1 VYEIGDPEN
10 YILPDVN
17 CDFSQVKIE
26 PIVGGEGV
34 ETVLLS
40 SNTIRDIDY
49 TEPISQLYTEPVH
62 AKKIIHSFEG
72 HNNLIQVLCMLA
84 WR

>member
-34 ETVLLS
+34 ETVLLC
-40 SNTIRDIDY
+40 SNTIHDRNY
-49 TEPISQLYTEPVH
+49 TEPISQLYRTSH
-62 AKKIIHSFEG
+62 MRKKLFTRL
-72 HNNLIQVLCMLA
+72 NDTTT
-84 WR
+84 